1 LRADALHVRLNFSR
15 AAMSGLAPRVVR
27 HPYRV
32 RVENLAFAVECAT
45 WFQFSTAHP
54 RFMAKTAVQA
64 TGDQTGDNTPGADA
78 ALLPDN
84 YEAALAELESL
95 VARMEEGA
103 LSLEE
108 SLAAY
113 RRGATLV
120 GFCQQQ
126 LEKVEQQVRVL
137 DGETLKP
144 LPADV
149 QRATQGAGAAT
160 DNGDDL

>member
-1 LRADALHVRLNFSR
+1 
-15 AAMSGLAPRVVR
+15 
-27 HPYRV
+27 
-32 RVENLAFAVECAT
+32 
-45 WFQFSTAHP
+45 
-54 RFMAKTAVQA
+54 MAKTAVQA
-64 TGDQTGDNTPGADA
+64 AGEESGGNAPGADA
-78 ALLPDN
+78 ASLPEN

-113 RRGATLV
+113 RRGAALV

-144 LPADV
+144 LPAEV
-149 QRATQGAGAAT
+149 QRATQGAGASN
-160 DNGDDL
+160 DNGDDDL

>member
-1 LRADALHVRLNFSR
+1 
-15 AAMSGLAPRVVR
+15 
-27 HPYRV
+27 
-32 RVENLAFAVECAT
+32 
-45 WFQFSTAHP
+45 
-54 RFMAKTAVQA
+54 MAKTAVQD
-64 TGDQTGDNTPGADA
+64 TGEVTGASDTEAPRADA
-78 ALLPDN
+78 ARLPEN
-84 YEAALAELESL
+84 YEAALSELELL

-113 RRGATLV
+113 RRGAALV

-144 LPADV
+144 LPAEV
-149 QRATQGAGAAT
+149 QRATQGAT
-160 DNGDDL
+160 KDDGDDDL